1 MSEQDQ
7 MTAAA
12 GDSGPPHPGRR
23 RMMLGLRAV
32 AVLSIIS
39 CVYGLALAAP
49 AGLLSPFER
58 FALPVSAA
66 VSAIT
71 LVVIGRVTFDG
82 LVLLSRAVAVFYC
95 FYVAANLANALLV
108 TGSLESAAIYLGWTF
123 PVYIFAYFLVGREF
137 ARNVTVPTSVV
148 MAVVTVIYL
157 AGRGAGS
164 LETLQGAMLINAIL
178 AQFIAIALL
187 LSVARFRELFAIER
201 ARAVA
206 ARERLAASEH
216 FAQQLQASEARYRSL
231 VENSLDVICML
242 DRTGRFRDVG
252 PRCREIWGY
261 APEEL
266 QGTALL
272 DLAHADDREAASDFL
287 QAAVQ
292 SEGPASSE
300 IRIRAADGRPV
311 PMLWLARWMASEQGI
326 HAAARD
332 VSERVEAEARIRQSQ
347 KLEAVGQLTGG
358 VAHDFNNLLTVV
370 IGNASVIERHA
381 KDQTIGSLAAM
392 IRAAAERG
400 ADLTRRLLT
409 FARRQ
414 PLRPQSVELA
424 TLVQNGLPLITRA
437 VGEHIVVKV
446 ERPGEE
452 LWTKVDPAELESAI
466 LNLAINARD
475 AMPAGGTLTL
485 SMGHA
490 EICQDEAS
498 DTDLE
503 PGAYVTLNV
512 ADTGSGMTPEVTRRA
527 IEPFFTTKPPGK
539 GTGLGLSAVYGFAR
553 QSGGGLQIRSEIN
566 RGTTIVIYLPVA
578 PPAEAPSVAPA
589 AEPLADPAGSRI
601 LVVEDDALVRN
612 FVAKQ
617 LERLGFVV
625 EAVAD
630 GRTALARL
638 DASEPFDLLFTD
650 IVMPGGMNG
659 RELAD
664 EVRRRRPDLPILL
677 TSGFS
682 DDAAAEAGPFPIIR
696 KPYRPSELA
705 RVIREQLGAV
715 A

>member
-1 MSEQDQ
+1 MSEPNHIA
-7 MTAAA
+7 TAAGGV
-12 GDSGPPHPGRR
+12 GDPHPGRR
-23 RMMLGLRAV
+23 RMIVGLRAV

-39 CVYGLALAAP
+39 CVYGLAVAAP

-58 FALPVSAA
+58 VAMPVSAA
-66 VSAIT
+66 VSA
-71 LVVIGRVTFDG
+71 VILIAVGRVSLDG

-95 FYVAANLANALLV
+95 GYMAANLANALLV
-108 TGSLESAAIYLGWTF
+108 TGSLEAAAIYLGWTF
-123 PVYIFAYFLVGREF
+123 PLYIFAYFLVGRAF
-137 ARNVTVPTSVV
+137 ARNITVPTSAAMAAVIVV
-148 MAVVTVIYL
+148 YL
-157 AGRGAGS
+157 AGQGREGVESLRGA
-164 LETLQGAMLINAIL
+164 LLINAIL

-187 LSVARFRELFAIER
+187 LSVARFRELYAMER
-201 ARAVA
+201 ARAA
-206 ARERLAASEH
+206 AAGERLAASEH
-216 FAQQLQASEARYRSL
+216 LAQQLQASEARYRSL

-242 DRTGRFRDVG
+242 DRGGRFRDVG
-252 PRCREIWGY
+252 PRSREVWGH
-261 APEEL
+261 APDAL
-266 QGTALL
+266 RGIALL
-272 DLAHADDREAASDFL
+272 DIVHADDREAASSFL
-287 QAAVQ
+287 QAAMQ
-292 SEGPASSE
+292 SDGPISSE
-300 IRIRAADGRPV
+300 IRIQAADGRAV

-370 IGNASVIERHA
+370 IGNASMIERHA
-381 KDQTIGSLAAM
+381 KEQVIGSLAAM

-424 TLVQNGLPLITRA
+424 ALVQGGLPLVTRA

-446 ERPGEE
+446 DPAPAE

-485 SMGHA
+485 SMGQMEIGPA
-490 EICQDEAS
+490 EAADS
-498 DTDLE
+498 DLE
-503 PGAYVTLNV
+503 PGRYVTLDV
-512 ADTGSGMTPEVTRRA
+512 TDTGSGMTPEVMRRA
-527 IEPFFTTKPPGK
+527 VEPFFTTKPPGK

-553 QSGGGLQIRSEIN
+553 QSGGGLQLRSDIG
-566 RGTTIVIYLPVA
+566 RGTTITIQLPVA
-578 PPAEAPSVAPA
+578 APAEPA
-589 AEPLADPAGSRI
+589 STALLPEPMADPAGSRI

-625 EAVAD
+625 EAVGDA
-630 GRTALARL
+630 RAALDRIEA
-638 DASEPFDLLFTD
+638 AVPFDLLFTD

-659 RELAD
+659 RELA
-664 EVRRRRPDLPILL
+664 EEARRRRPHLPILL
-677 TSGFS
+677 TSGFT
-682 DDAAAEAGPFPIIR
+682 DDASAEGGPFPIIR
-696 KPYRPSELA
+696 KPYKPSELA
-705 RVIREQLGAV
+705 RVIREQLRA
-715 A
+715 AA